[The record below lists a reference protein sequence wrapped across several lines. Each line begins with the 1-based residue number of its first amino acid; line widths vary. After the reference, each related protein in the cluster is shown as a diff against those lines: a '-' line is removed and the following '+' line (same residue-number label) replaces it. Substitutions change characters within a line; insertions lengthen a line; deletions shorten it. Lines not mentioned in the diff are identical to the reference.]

1 MFFLTV
7 TTLTAVFA
15 LICVFGRILAWYA
28 PNHEK
33 GINDYLSSRGVQ
45 IEGLEIRWSGLNPVV
60 QLDKLEASGVLAED
74 IQLELD
80 VFLSLWRNK
89 YSLSNLSAS
98 HVRIEFDLSERE
110 RSSSDPDSTGTGLGA
125 LYVLLDSQNLDVRF
139 TSTTS
144 ANGFAQT
151 ITGTLQAQTVGAQKD
166 VLIDLEPEGTC
177 EECGLVVRYTNRKS
191 SLLFPEVVES
201 LRVVAHRLEF
211 NPIAWNAP
219 YLQKVELNGT
229 LDVKLRN
236 GLGSGYSNFEVRTG
250 IQASSSAI
258 LKGNLALNLIK
269 DEIHGVLENASF
281 VNGTVEAALPQVNI
295 SSHGF
300 SRLSHV
306 WVDSVDT
313 QTLVSLVKGF
323 GDSSH
328 PATEWATG
336 MHFEGEV
343 RELGLRHDSDGLT
356 VLANV
361 ADLQTLPFSAIPGV
375 HVPQLTVF
383 GRNRDFLLI
392 PAPTSMTI
400 ELPNWFERSKS
411 FSEIDWSLLLGFYR
425 NHLGVRVVV
434 NRATYMDDSIVGR
447 FGFSANPSTGRSSMG
462 LTAKASDLAVPSFQ
476 QFVPRDTGEGI
487 RRWLEDNIE
496 QGFLRNVAAIYHSTQ
511 LSDDQLSSSVFEAR
525 VDLDQVVARFH
536 EAWPQLDSVR
546 GQVLLT
552 GNSLDV
558 ELESCHTS
566 GILVSSGDVS
576 VPLDDGNILV
586 SFAADA
592 PLALLLDYVQAT
604 PLSDVVKVDL
614 GNVTGS
620 GQVDIESTLQFQTD
634 SDQPLVDVRLT
645 FDNASLNLASPSVE
659 LSQLHGSILYA
670 SPFKLFSQDLEG
682 VVFGNKGSIQIDSDS
697 SVDDQVFKVH
707 FESRFTPNDVVP
719 YVGNWIEG
727 VASGE
732 SDFRLDMEFSTNGSK
747 TSFIDVES
755 SLSGIEINL
764 PEPIGKQAD
773 TTRATKVR
781 IELEDVPLVH
791 FESGA
796 ISSVFSLRDDSGLNG
811 SVGLNV
817 PPSDYGPD
825 DVGLHVSGY
834 LDSLKFGSFGGG
846 NGLNLPVQV
855 KLQELAVNHVE
866 VQDLAFTDVLL
877 DGIYSEAEIDVTV
890 KSNELEGSAKRFGQE
905 PMLVEVNRI
914 QLEQQGSRTKDPFS
928 PEMLNRI
935 PTMNLS
941 VEDIVLVDQEQQ
953 SSSFG
958 SWSMFIDVRD
968 DELSISQLVGN
979 VKGLQIEGGESG
991 GITWNTTE
999 NKTRFLGSVKAAELH
1014 EVLPQWDYDANVE
1027 SKALNIDV
1035 ELEWPGSPLM
1045 FELYDTTGTLK
1056 GDLEEGR
1063 FLDVNAAGGALR
1075 ITGLLNFAVVLQ
1087 RLRLDFKDVFREG
1100 TSFNRILFDAQTDKG
1115 VLRFDEPLH
1124 IKTTGSEVLLA
1135 GTMDLNTDTLAL
1147 DVVVT
1152 LPLTSS
1158 LPWWVGI
1165 ATASPVAVISA
1176 LVGRKIFEGQL
1187 DRMASMKYRV
1197 TGSLDDPKIQFV
1209 GLFRD
1214 SLEGENEDSQENGEG
1229 EEGNQSNE

>member
-1 MFFLTV
+1 M
-7 TTLTAVFA
+7 
-15 LICVFGRILAWYA
+15 CVFGRILAWYA

-33 GINDYLSSRGVQ
+33 GINEYLASHGVQ
-45 IEGLEIRWSGLNPVV
+45 VEGIAIRWSGLNPVV
-60 QLDKLEASGVLAED
+60 QLDKFEATGVLAED

-80 VFLSLWRNK
+80 VFLSLWRNQF
-89 YSLSNLSAS
+89 SLSNLAAT
-98 HVRIEFDLSERE
+98 HVQIELDLNERE
-110 RSSSDPDSTGTGLGA
+110 RSSSDSNSAAIGLGV
-125 LYVLLDSQNLDVRF
+125 LNVLLDSQNMDVRF
-139 TSTTS
+139 TSATS
-144 ANGFAQT
+144 ANGIAQ
-151 ITGTLQAQTVGAQKD
+151 IIKGTLQSRTLGAQKD
-166 VLIDLEPEGTC
+166 VLIELDPESDC
-177 EECGLVVRYTNRKS
+177 EECGLVIRYS
-191 SLLFPEVVES
+191 SRRSSFLFPEVIES
-201 LRVVAHRLEF
+201 LRVVAHDFEWV
-211 NPIAWNAP
+211 PHAWNAP
-219 YLQKVELNGT
+219 YLQIVNLNGA
-229 LDVKLRN
+229 LDLKLRN
-236 GLGSGYSNFEVRTG
+236 GLGSGWSSFQVRTG
-250 IQASSSAI
+250 IEPASSAK
-258 LKGNLALNLIK
+258 LEGNLSLNLIK
-269 DEIHGVLENASF
+269 DEIHAVLENASF
-281 VNGTVEAALPQVNI
+281 TNGSVDAEIPNVNI
-295 SSHGF
+295 SSLGTP
-300 SRLSHV
+300 RLSHI
-306 WVDSVDT
+306 WVEQVDT
-313 QTLVSLVKGF
+313 ATLVSLIKGF
-323 GDSSH
+323 GDSQH
-328 PATEWATG
+328 PAIAWIG
-336 MHFEGEV
+336 GLQIEGEV
-343 RELGLRHDSDGLT
+343 RNLRFRHDSDDLT
-356 VLANV
+356 VLADV
-361 ADLQTLPFSAIPGV
+361 IDLRTLPYSAIPGV
-375 HVPQLTVF
+375 QVSQLAVL
-383 GRNRDFLLI
+383 GRNRDYLLL
-392 PAPTSMTI
+392 PTPSDMAV
-400 ELPNWFERSKS
+400 EFPNWFEQSKS
-411 FSEIDWSLLLGFYR
+411 FSQMDGSVLLGIDK
-425 NHLGVRVVV
+425 NHIGVRVVV

-496 QGFLRNVAAIYHSTQ
+496 QGFLRNVAAIYHSIQ
-511 LSDDQLSSSVFEAR
+511 LSDDQQSSSVFEAR
-525 VDLDQVVARFH
+525 VDLDQVIARFH

-586 SFAADA
+586 RFAADA

-614 GNVTGS
+614 GNVTGN
-620 GQVDIESTLQFQTD
+620 GQVDIESTLQFQRD

-659 LSQLHGSILYA
+659 LSQLRGSILYA
-670 SPFKLFSQDLEG
+670 SPFKISSQDLEG
-682 VVFGNKGSIQIDSDS
+682 VVFGNKGSIQIGSDA
-697 SVDDQVFKVH
+697 SVDDQVLRVH
-707 FESRFTPNDVVP
+707 FESRFTPRDVVP
-719 YVGNWIEG
+719 YVGDWIEG

-755 SLSGIEINL
+755 SLSGIELDL
-764 PEPIGKQAD
+764 PDPLGKQSD

-796 ISSVFSLRDDSGLNG
+796 ISSVFSLRDDSGLHG

-834 LDSLKFGSFGGG
+834 LDSFKFGSFGGG
-846 NGLNLPVQV
+846 NGPNLPVQV

-905 PMLVEVNRI
+905 PMFVEVDQI

-1214 SLEGENEDSQENGEG
+1214 SLEGENEDSQDNGEV

>member
-33 GINDYLSSRGVQ
+33 GINDYLSTHGVQ
-45 IEGLEIRWSGLNPVV
+45 IEGIEIRWSGLNPVV
-60 QLDKLEASGVLAED
+60 QLDKLEASGVLAEN

-98 HVRIEFDLSERE
+98 HVLIELDLSERE

-219 YLQKVELNGT
+219 YLQQVELNGT

-281 VNGTVEAALPQVNI
+281 MNGTVELALPQVNI
-295 SSHGF
+295 SSHG
-300 SRLSHV
+300 SPRLSHV

-343 RELGLRHDSDGLT
+343 RELGLRHDSDGFT

-434 NRATYMDDSIVGR
+434 NRASYMEDDIVGR
-447 FGFSANPSTGRSSMG
+447 FGFSVDPATGQSSMG
-462 LTAKASDLAVPSFQ
+462 LAAEADELAVTNFQ
-476 QFVPRDTGEGI
+476 QFVPRDTSEGI
-487 RRWLEDNIE
+487 RHWLEGNIE
-496 QGFLRNVAAIYHSTQ
+496 QGILRNIVAVYHNTQ
-511 LSDDQLSSSVFEAR
+511 DSDDPQGTSVFEAV
-525 VDLDQVVARFH
+525 VDLDQVVAQFH
-536 EAWPQLDSVR
+536 EEWPHLDDVR

-552 GNSLDV
+552 ERSLEV
-558 ELESCHTS
+558 ALESCHTS
-566 GILVSSGDVS
+566 GILVNSGDVS
-576 VPLDDGNILV
+576 VSLDDGNVLID
-586 SFAADA
+586 FAADA
-592 PLALLLDYVQAT
+592 PVALLLDYVQAT
-604 PLSDVVKVDL
+604 PLAEMVRVDL
-614 GNVTGS
+614 GSVSGS
-620 GQVDIESTLQFQTD
+620 GQIDIDSTLRFQRD

-645 FDNASLNLASPSVE
+645 FDDASLNLASPSVE
-659 LSQLHGSILYA
+659 LTQLHGSIIYGT
-670 SPFKLFSQDLEG
+670 PFNVSSQNLEG
-682 VVFGNKGSIQIDSDS
+682 VVFGNKGSIQIGSDS
-697 SVDDQVFKVH
+697 SVDDSTLRVQ
-707 FESRFTPNDVVP
+707 FESRFTPSDVVP
-719 YVGNWIEG
+719 YVGEWIEE
-727 VASGE
+727 VATGE
-732 SDFRLDMEFSTNGSK
+732 SDFQLSMEFSPNGSK
-747 TSFIDVES
+747 TSYIDIES
-755 SLSGIEINL
+755 SLLGIELNL

-773 TTRATKVR
+773 TTKATSVR
-781 IELEDVPLVH
+781 IELKDVPVVH
-791 FESGA
+791 FDLGA
-796 ISSVFSLRDDSGLNG
+796 ISSIFSLRDDSGLHG
-811 SVGLNV
+811 SIGLNV

-834 LDSLKFGSFGGG
+834 LDSFKFGSFSGG
-846 NGLNLPVQV
+846 NRLNLPVQV
-855 KLQELAVNHVE
+855 KLQELAVNQVE
-866 VQDLAFTDVLL
+866 VQDLTFTDVLL
-877 DGIYSEAEIDVTV
+877 DGIYSETEIDLTV
-890 KSNELEGSAKRFGQE
+890 KSNELEGSAKKSGQE
-905 PMLVEVNRI
+905 PILVEVNRI
-914 QLEQQGSRTKDPFS
+914 QLKQQASRTKDPFS

-935 PTMNLS
+935 PTMKLS
-941 VEDIVLVDQEQQ
+941 VEDIVLIDQEQEP
-953 SSSFG
+953 SSFG

-968 DELSISQLVGN
+968 DELSISQLSGN

-999 NKTRFLGSVKAAELH
+999 NTSRFLGSVKAAELH

-1027 SKALNIDV
+1027 SKALNIGV
-1035 ELEWPGSPLM
+1035 ELTWPGSPFM

-1147 DVVVT
+1147 EVVVT

-1165 ATASPVAVISA
+1165 ATANPVAVISA

-1214 SLEGENEDSQENGEG
+1214 NLESENEDDQENGEV
-1229 EEGNQSNE
+1229 EEGNQDNE